1 MRERDLQIL
10 EFDKVLSL
18 LADRA
23 LSSAGREASLAL
35 RPQTATERVTAESE
49 RTWQFL
55 HLLAACPAFPLRPFP
70 DIRPAL
76 QWAAH
81 AGAALE
87 GQKLHEILEVIAL
100 SRTLAAFLRDTSR
113 DYGQLIDFPAR
124 LLAFPELEEILNR
137 CLESNGQL
145 KDEASSELS
154 MLRHR
159 LRALVQE
166 IERRLQ
172 HLLHTPELR
181 EVVAEHY
188 VTMRNNRFVIPVR
201 ASRHTRVPGVVQ
213 DRSGSGE
220 TVFLEP
226 LFAVELNNRVLLT
239 KKEEEAEE
247 RRVLL
252 WLTSLVR
259 REGPQ
264 LENVFATLSEI
275 DVLQAKVRL
284 ARQYHG
290 SKPRLGGTEVR
301 LRAAR
306 HPLLLA
312 SGKPVVPIDLL
323 VPEGKSGLIV
333 SGPNT
338 GGKTVAL
345 KTLGL
350 LCLMAQSGFLLP
362 VAEDSCL
369 PIFHGIF
376 ADIGDPQS
384 LEQSLSTFAAHMQNL
399 ADILR
404 DLSVPALVLFDEPGG
419 GTDPGEGGALACG
432 ILTYLKTCGVMVAA
446 ATHLTPVKLF
456 ALTEGSYQVSA
467 VEFELETLTPHYRL
481 HYDTIG
487 QSLGLSMARR
497 LGVPEPACAAAET
510 LLSHEARQLSQATAK
525 LEELRTSLEHD
536 RTLAAAERE
545 QAAALRLQQQALVA
559 ELEEKTRLA
568 QAALTEARLLV
579 QRLRQEGRACIATL
593 QKRSGVTPAEQHQAR
608 VELAHLVHQHQEAIK
623 TQEQALPPVHA
634 TDHALLRV
642 GDEVEVPERKIRG
655 ELIAVQGDRV
665 RIRHGSLTFEVPAA
679 QVHKSAEKKVPL

>member
-1 MRERDLQIL
+1 MRERDLQTL

-18 LADRA
+18 LADCA

-35 RPQTATERVTAESE
+35 RPQTATERVEAESE
-49 RTWQFL
+49 RTRQFF
-55 HLLAACPAFPLRPFP
+55 HLLAAFPAFPLRPFP

-76 QWAAH
+76 HWAAH
-81 AGAALE
+81 AGATLD
-87 GQKLHEILEVIAL
+87 GQKLREILDSIEL
-100 SRTLAAFLRDTSR
+100 SRTLATFLRDSALE
-113 DYGQLIDFPAR
+113 YGQLVDLPTRLLTFPA
-124 LLAFPELEEILNR
+124 LEDTLNR

-145 KDEASSELS
+145 KDEASPELS
-154 MLRHR
+154 TLRRR
-159 LRALVQE
+159 LRALVEE

-172 HLLHTPELR
+172 HLLHAPEMR
-181 EVVAEHY
+181 EVIAEHY
-188 VTMRNNRFVIPVR
+188 VTIRNNRFVIPVR

-247 RRVLL
+247 HRVLL
-252 WLTSLVR
+252 WLTALVR
-259 REGPQ
+259 SEGPQ
-264 LENVFATLSEI
+264 LENVFTTLSEI

-290 SKPRLGGTEVR
+290 SKPRWGGTEVR
-301 LRAAR
+301 LRGAR

-323 VPEGKSGLIV
+323 IPEGKSGLII

-432 ILTYLKTCGVMVAA
+432 ILIYLKTCGVIVAA

-456 ALTEGSYQVSA
+456 ALADGSYQVAA
-467 VEFELETLTPHYRL
+467 VEFDLETLTPHYRL
-481 HYDTIG
+481 YYDTIG

-497 LGVPEPACAAAET
+497 LGVPEAACAAAEAT
-510 LLSHEARQLSQATAK
+510 FSHEARQLSQAMAK
-525 LEELRTSLEHD
+525 LEEMHTTLEHE
-536 RTLAAAERE
+536 RALAAAERE
-545 QAAALRLQQQALVA
+545 QATVLRLQQQALVA
-559 ELEEKTRLA
+559 ELEEKKRLS
-568 QAALTEARLLV
+568 QAELTEARLLV
-579 QRLRQEGRACIATL
+579 RRLRQEGRAFIATL
-593 QKRSGVTPAEQHQAR
+593 QKRFSVTPAEQHHAR
-608 VELAHLVHQHQEAIK
+608 AELAHVIHQQEEAIK
-623 TQEQALPPVHA
+623 TKEQALPPAHSA
-634 TDHALLRV
+634 EHSLLQV
-642 GDEVEVPERKIRG
+642 GDEVEVRDRKIRG
-655 ELIAVQGDRV
+655 ELIAVHGDRA
-665 RIRHGSLTFEVPAA
+665 RIRHGGLTFEVPAA
-679 QVHKSAEKKVPL
+679 QVHKVG